1 MVGTNVIVT
10 GSAGYIGRHVCHELR
25 RVGWTPIPVD
35 IADPLMP
42 VDVLDTAGLRAW
54 VDGLQ
59 PVGVIHLAAHSDVTE
74 SMSAPAKYAENG
86 AMVQSLLAV
95 VGHMPAVLA
104 SSAAIYGK
112 ARGLAVRED
121 AAIYPANP
129 YGESKWHSESLMYDA
144 MRLRFFNVAG
154 GPRGR
159 PKHLI
164 PQVVD
169 ALMNGREITVYGDG
183 TAVRDFVHVEDAAR
197 AAVLALEA
205 RLKGIPGQPVNI
217 CSGRPVRVSAVINR
231 AAELLGVTPRV
242 NYQPARA
249 GEPEYLVGL
258 ATKAKNLLRW
268 KATTDLDG
276 IIRSAAGL
284 DAVA

>member
-1 MVGTNVIVT
+1 
-10 GSAGYIGRHVCHELR
+10 
-25 RVGWTPIPVD
+25 
-35 IADPLMP
+35 
-42 VDVLDTAGLRAW
+42 
-54 VDGLQ
+54 
-59 PVGVIHLAAHSDVTE
+59 
-74 SMSAPAKYAENG
+74 
-86 AMVQSLLAV
+86 
-95 VGHMPAVLA
+95 
-104 SSAAIYGK
+104 
-112 ARGLAVRED
+112 
-121 AAIYPANP
+121 
-129 YGESKWHSESLMYDA
+129 
-144 MRLRFFNVAG
+144 
-154 GPRGR
+154 
-159 PKHLI
+159 
-164 PQVVD
+164 
-169 ALMNGREITVYGDG
+169 MNGCVFLFYGDG